1 MRMLWILFAL
11 PLAASERTV
20 DPTFLHRYLP
30 EVAEWKADMST
41 STCHYKPLFGE
52 GDAQSGIPRSVA
64 RFGEIRIDPGGSCE
78 AAARVLEE
86 EAYVVLEGTGTM
98 QSEGRTFPLRA
109 HDFFYVPQAMRAPGQ
124 PVVLHTP
131 AISSSTGARLIIMG
145 FRIPKEKVGY
155 VPSHPQPTIANLDDV
170 KWQTVSGHPDSVLY
184 QLLIGDKNSKRDK
197 IAGGEVLTSL
207 FIMEFEPGGT
217 NFPHHH
223 DKAEEIYLVLD
234 GEGDMVA
241 GGGMDGVEGRH
252 PARAGDAYF
261 FRLNCTVGF
270 YASRNSSTKARI
282 LAVRSLYPFSK
293 EID

>member
-1 MRMLWILFAL
+1 MKAWLLLSVL
-11 PLAASERTV
+11 PLLASERTV

-30 EVAEWKADMST
+30 EVGEQKADMST
-41 STCHYKPLFGE
+41 STCHYKPLFGAD
-52 GDAQSGIPRSVA
+52 DAQAKVPRSVA
-64 RFGEIRIDPGGSCE
+64 RFGQITVDPSGHCE
-78 AAARVLEE
+78 AVAYPAEE
-86 EAYVVLEGTGTM
+86 QAIVVLDGAGTLDAAG
-98 QSEGRTFPLRA
+98 QSLGLRK
-109 HDFFYVPQAMRAPGQ
+109 HDFLYLPPGVRHAMASD
-124 PVVLHTP
+124 
-131 AISSSTGARLIIMG
+131 AGARIIVMG
-145 FRIPKEKVGY
+145 FRIPGGFRASAPAKPIG
-155 VPSHPQPTIANLDDV
+155 SNFDDV

-197 IAGGEVLTSL
+197 IAAGEVVTSL

-234 GEGDMVA
+234 GSGDMVA
-241 GGGMDGVEGRH
+241 DGGTDGVEGRH

-270 YASRNSSTKARI
+270 YASRSGPKARI

-293 EID
+293 EVD

>member
-1 MRMLWILFAL
+1 MRAWLFLAAL
-11 PLAASERTV
+11 PLLAAERNV

-30 EVAEWKADMST
+30 DVREQTAEMST
-41 STCHYKPLFGE
+41 PTCHYKPLFGA
-52 GDAQSGIPRSVA
+52 GDAQDGVPRSVA
-64 RFGEIRIDPGGSCE
+64 RFGEIRIDPGGNCE
-78 AAARVLEE
+78 AADRVLSEQ
-86 EAYVVLEGTGTM
+86 AYVVLEGSGTL
-98 QSEGRTFPLRA
+98 EALGRKFPVRTR
-109 HDFFYVPQAMRAPGQ
+109 DFFYVPVALR
-124 PVVLHTP
+124 TP
-131 AISSSTGARLIIMG
+131 AISSPSGARLIVMG
-145 FRIPKEKVGY
+145 FRMPKGYIFVGS
-155 VPSHPQPTIANLDDV
+155 PREPTIANLDDV

-197 IAGGEVLTSL
+197 IAASVVLTSL

-234 GEGDMVA
+234 GSGDMVA
-241 GGGMDGVEGRH
+241 GGGADGVEGRY

-270 YASRNSSTKARI
+270 YASKDPGPKPRI

>member
-1 MRMLWILFAL
+1 MKAWLLLSVL
-11 PLAASERTV
+11 PLLASERTV

-30 EVAEWKADMST
+30 EVGEQKADMST
-41 STCHYKPLFGE
+41 STCHYKPLFGAD
-52 GDAQSGIPRSVA
+52 DAQAKVPRSVA
-64 RFGEIRIDPGGSCE
+64 RFGQITVDPSGHCE
-78 AAARVLEE
+78 AVAYPAEE
-86 EAYVVLEGTGTM
+86 QAIVVLDGAGTLDAAG
-98 QSEGRTFPLRA
+98 QSLGLRR
-109 HDFFYVPQAMRAPGQ
+109 HDFLYLPPGVRHAMASD
-124 PVVLHTP
+124 
-131 AISSSTGARLIIMG
+131 AGARIIVMG
-145 FRIPKEKVGY
+145 FRIPGGFRASAPAKPIG
-155 VPSHPQPTIANLDDV
+155 SNFDDV

-197 IAGGEVLTSL
+197 IAAGEVVTSL

-234 GEGDMVA
+234 GSGDMVA
-241 GGGMDGVEGRH
+241 GGGTDGVEGRH

-270 YASRNSSTKARI
+270 YASRSGPKARI

-293 EID
+293 EVD

>member
-1 MRMLWILFAL
+1 MRAWLVLAAL
-11 PLAASERTV
+11 PLLAAERNV

-30 EVAEWKADMST
+30 DVREQKADIST
-41 STCHYKPLFGE
+41 STCHYKPLFGA
-52 GDAQSGIPRSVA
+52 GDAQAGVPRGMA
-64 RFGEIRIDPGGSCE
+64 RFGEITVDAGGNCE
-78 AAARVLEE
+78 PVSYSAEE
-86 EAYVVLEGTGTM
+86 QAWVILDGGEKLAVHK
-98 QSEGRTFPLRA
+98 
-109 HDFFYVPQAMRAPGQ
+109 HDFLYLPPGIRHS
-124 PVVLHTP
+124 V
-131 AISSSTGARLIIMG
+131 SSPSGARIIVMG
-145 FRIPKEKVGY
+145 FKLGAGTHGSAGLKPATVKPAV
-155 VPSHPQPTIANLDDV
+155 ANFDDV

-197 IAGGEVLTSL
+197 IAAGEVLTSL

-223 DKAEEIYLVLD
+223 EKAEEIYLVLD
-234 GEGDMVA
+234 GAGDMVA
-241 GGGMDGVEGRH
+241 GGGNDGVEGRH

-270 YASRNSSTKARI
+270 YASKGSGPKPRI